1 MQITK
6 AVFPVAGFGTRFLP
20 QTKAMPKEMLPLVDK
35 PLIQYAVEEAIA
47 AGMTELIFITS
58 SHKRAIEDHFDRN
71 FELEALLAQKQNTAV
86 LKSIQEMIPRGVNCI
101 YLRQSEP
108 LGLGHAVLCAKPV
121 VGNSPFAVV
130 LADDL
135 LFCPK
140 PALSQMCQVFE
151 AAQASVIAIEQV
163 APDAVEQ
170 YGIVAMQPS
179 QQPRAGLVT
188 QIVEKPRPTE
198 APSHWGVVGRYLFT
212 PEIFDCLGNA
222 PRGVGGEQ
230 QLTTGIQALLATQKV
245 YAFEFEGRRFD
256 CGSKLGYLQAMLT
269 LGLHHPELA
278 APLKAFL
285 AQQLQT
291 SDVVC

>member
-1 MQITK
+1 MQRAKITK

-47 AGMTELIFITS
+47 AGVTELIFITS

-71 FELEALLAQKQNTAV
+71 FELEALLEKKQNMAV
-86 LKSIQEMIPRGVNCI
+86 LKSIQEMIPKGVNCI

-121 VGNSPFAVV
+121 VGNAPFAVV

-140 PALSQMCQVFE
+140 PALAQMCQVFE
-151 AAQASVIAIEQV
+151 EKQSSVIAIEQV
-163 APDAVEQ
+163 ALEAVEQ
-170 YGIVAMQPS
+170 YGIVALQ
-179 QQPRAGLVT
+179 AGLVT
-188 QIVEKPRPTE
+188 QIVEKPRPSE
-198 APSHWGVVGRYLFT
+198 APSQWGVVGRYLFT
-212 PEIFDCLGNA
+212 PEIFEGLENA
-222 PRGVGGEQ
+222 PRGIGGEQ
-230 QLTTGIQALLATQKV
+230 QLTTGIQALLKTQKV
-245 YAFEFEGRRFD
+245 YGLEFEGKRFD

-278 APLKAFL
+278 APLRAFL
-285 AQQLQT
+285 EKQLQT
-291 SDVVC
+291 ESVC